1 MNKETT
7 TMQEVLA
14 YLRNAG
20 VFYLATCE
28 GDQPRVR
35 PFGATA
41 EFEGR
46 LYIET
51 SNRKKC
57 FNQMIKNPK
66 VEISA
71 MGKDG
76 SWIRVEAT
84 VVQDGRREARQRM
97 MEEAPSLSKLYS
109 VDDGK
114 MEVLYLKDATA
125 TFYSFPGE
133 PRVVKF

>member
-1 MNKETT
+1 MNKEITPV
-7 TMQEVLA
+7 QEVLA
-14 YLRNAG
+14 YLREAG
-20 VFYLATCE
+20 LFHLATCE

-35 PFGATA
+35 PFGAEA

-57 FNQMIKNPK
+57 FDQMMKNHK

-76 SWIRVEAT
+76 SWLRVAAT
-84 VVQDGRREARQRM
+84 VVEDDRREARQRM
-97 MEEAPSLSKLYS
+97 MDEVPSLSRLYS

-125 TFYSFPGE
+125 TFYSFTGE